1 MWWYSSKAK
10 EFFLEVRDLR
20 QKLTHDLVG
29 RLDTDLGITEKIAM
43 KTWWHNIRST
53 GGLRLTHAG
62 YLIFDRVLDLTHYTF
77 DITDPKSMNSDRLLE
92 MDRKI
97 QSPYYIM
104 TKQMIP
110 KQIVIFGSSEAVMI
124 NLYGDFKRWLD
135 NYRP

>member
-1 MWWYSSKAK
+1 VRSS
-10 EFFLEVRDLR
+10 RR
-20 QKLTHDLVG
+20 QLTESLVAQ
-29 RLDTDLGITEKIAM
+29 LDPELGIDLLTAN

-62 YLIFDRVLDLTHYTF
+62 YLVFGRVLDLAHYTF
-77 DITDPKSMNSDRLLE
+77 DITDPKSMTSDRLLE

-110 KQIVIFGSSEAVMI
+110 KQIIIFGSAEAVMI

>member
-1 MWWYSSKAK
+1 VS
-10 EFFLEVRDLR
+10 
-20 QKLTHDLVG
+20 Q
-29 RLDTDLGITEKIAM
+29 LDPELGIDLDAAS

-62 YLIFDRVLDLTHYTF
+62 YLMFARVLDLTHYTF
-77 DITDPKSMNSDRLLE
+77 DITDPKSMTSDRLLE

-104 TKQMIP
+104 AKQNIP
-110 KQIVIFGSSEAVMI
+110 QKIVIFGSAEAVMI